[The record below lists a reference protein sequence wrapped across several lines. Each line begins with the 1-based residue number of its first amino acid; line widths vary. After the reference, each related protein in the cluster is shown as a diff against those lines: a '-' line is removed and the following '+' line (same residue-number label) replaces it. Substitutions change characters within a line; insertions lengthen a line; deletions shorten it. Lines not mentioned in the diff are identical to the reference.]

1 MADSFIEPYFAISES
16 RLKEILRLLRL
27 NHNYINYADVSEQV
41 IRANPIPSPLLN
53 PSMENNN
60 PVPNSK
66 ELILL
71 AETDWHNREE
81 RKHQYEMI
89 PWTNG
94 WMTGFLSERKPYW
107 PKVHEVAIRRD
118 EREKVLDIINEENNA
133 RLKGLEIL
141 FATPTDKRAELAQD
155 VYLKEAYFELT
166 LVKHLI
172 ESLRTTTSTKEHDN
186 K

>member
-89 PWTNG
+89 PWTMG
-94 WMTGFLSERKPYW
+94 WVTGFLSERKPYW
-107 PKVHEVAIRRD
+107 PKVHEAAIRKD
-118 EREKVLDIINEENNA
+118 EREKTLDNFITWVTAIAPNGWGYTVDLAKEYKES
-133 RLKGLEIL
+133 
-141 FATPTDKRAELAQD
+141 FYPTIPTQ
-155 VYLKEAYFELT
+155 
-166 LVKHLI
+166 
-172 ESLRTTTSTKEHDN
+172 ESPHGP
-186 K
+186 